1 LPGSTVMLIAHN
13 AAEQHTAVDR
23 DAGTG
28 ERLL

>member
-1 LPGSTVMLIAHN
+1 MLIAHN
-13 AAEQHTAVDR
+13 AAEQHAAVDR